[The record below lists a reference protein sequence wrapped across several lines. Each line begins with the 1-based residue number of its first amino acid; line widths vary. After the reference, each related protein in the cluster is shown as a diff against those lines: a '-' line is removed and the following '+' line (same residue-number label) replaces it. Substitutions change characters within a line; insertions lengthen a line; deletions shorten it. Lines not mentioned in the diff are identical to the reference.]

1 MKESLFKSR
10 LLWVFLFVAFILSV
24 AFAEEKTDKVDK
36 LFARWDST
44 VSPGAALAIVKDGKI
59 IYKRGYGMANLEYN
73 IPITTTSV
81 FRIGSTS
88 KQFAAAS
95 IAILAREGTISLD
108 DDIRKYIPEMP
119 GYQRPITV
127 RNLVHH
133 TSGILDY
140 TSLLSLAGYMPDADC
155 PTIEE
160 TIEILA
166 RQKNLNF
173 PPGEEYSYS
182 NSGYFLL
189 SVIVERASGKTLN
202 EFAQERI
209 FKPLGMKNTH
219 FHDDHTMTVK
229 NRAAGYSPTKKGF
242 RINMSNWNHVG
253 DGAIFTTVEDSFL
266 WDQAFYNN
274 KLGKE
279 LMELI
284 QTTGVLNSGK
294 ELDYAFG
301 LRISDYRG
309 LKTVGHGGSWVGFR
323 SAMIRF
329 PEQRFSVVCL
339 ANLSTINPS
348 SLCQKVADIY
358 LVDQFKEEPVKK
370 PKRKVTP
377 ITLPKKELE
386 DKAGNYHDEKS
397 RMWVTVSVEDSKLKI
412 DVRGQKLLLSP
423 VSKTSFQAL
432 DAPFDVSLDFEPE
445 VKGKALKAKLTMRGR
460 EGINLVKD
468 PKVAPLTPVRLKE
481 YAGEYYSD
489 ELMTTYR
496 LVVEEG
502 VLVFKHRNAPK
513 DPLKAMAPD
522 KFIVGRMNIDFLRN
536 KRNKIEGFS
545 LSAGRALNIK
555 FIKK

>member
-253 DGAIFTTVEDSFL
+253 DGAIFTTVEDLFL

-274 KLGKE
+274 KLGKK

-284 QTTGVLNSGK
+284 QTP
-294 ELDYAFG
+294 AR
-301 LRISDYRG
+301 LR
-309 LKTVGHGGSWVGFR
+309 
-323 SAMIRF
+323 
-329 PEQRFSVVCL
+329 
-339 ANLSTINPS
+339 
-348 SLCQKVADIY
+348 
-358 LVDQFKEEPVKK
+358 
-370 PKRKVTP
+370 
-377 ITLPKKELE
+377 
-386 DKAGNYHDEKS
+386 
-397 RMWVTVSVEDSKLKI
+397 
-412 DVRGQKLLLSP
+412 
-423 VSKTSFQAL
+423 
-432 DAPFDVSLDFEPE
+432 
-445 VKGKALKAKLTMRGR
+445 
-460 EGINLVKD
+460 
-468 PKVAPLTPVRLKE
+468 E

-489 ELMTTYR
+489 ELLTTYR
-496 LVVEEG
+496 LVVEEEA
-502 VLVFKHRNAPK
+502 LVFKQRNAPK
-513 DPLKAMAPD
+513 YPLKALARD
-522 KFIVGRMNIDFLRN
+522 KFIIGRMNIEFLRN
-536 KRNKIEGFS
+536 RRKKITGFN
-545 LSAGRALNIK
+545 LGVGRINLE
-555 FIKK
+555 FIRK

>member
-10 LLWVFLFVAFILSV
+10 LLGVFLFVAFILSV

-59 IYKRGYGMANLEYN
+59 IYKRGYGMANLEHN

-81 FRIGSTS
+81 FRIGSSS
-88 KQFAAAS
+88 KQFTAAS
-95 IAILAREGTISLD
+95 IAILAREEKISLD

-119 GYQRPITV
+119 EYQRLITV

-133 TSGILDY
+133 TSGIRDY

-189 SVIVERASGKTLN
+189 SVVVERASGKTLN

-219 FHDDHTMTVK
+219 FHYDHTMTVK

-253 DGAIFTTVEDSFL
+253 DGAIFTTVEDLFL

-279 LMELI
+279 LTELI

-358 LVDQFKEEPVKK
+358 LADQFKEEPVKK

-386 DKAGNYHDEKS
+386 DKAGNYHDENS
-397 RMWVTVSVEDSKLKI
+397 RMWVTVSVEDDKLKI
-412 DVRGQKLLLSP
+412 NIWGQSLILSP

-460 EGINLVKD
+460 EGINLVKA
-468 PKVAPLTPVRLKE
+468 PKVAPLTPARLKE

-502 VLVFKHRNAPK
+502 VLAFKHRNAPK
-513 DPLKAMAPD
+513 DPLKAMGPD

-536 KRNKIEGFS
+536 KRNKITGFN
-545 LSAGRALNIK
+545 LGVGRINLD
-555 FIKK
+555 FIRK

>member
-10 LLWVFLFVAFILSV
+10 LLWVFLFAAFILSV

-36 LFARWDST
+36 LFARWYST

-59 IYKRGYGMANLEYN
+59 IYKRGYGMANLEHN
-73 IPITTTSV
+73 TPITTTSV

-88 KQFAAAS
+88 KQFTAAS
-95 IAILAREGTISLD
+95 IAILAKEGKISLD

-119 GYQRPITV
+119 EYQRLITV

-133 TSGILDY
+133 TSGIRDY
-140 TSLLSLAGYMPDADC
+140 TSLLSLAGYRPDADC

-284 QTTGVLNSGK
+284 QTRGVLNSGK

-386 DKAGNYHDEKS
+386 EKAGNYHDEKS
-397 RMWVTVSVEDSKLKI
+397 RMWVTVSVKDSKLKI

-445 VKGKALKAKLTMRGR
+445 VKGKALKAELTMRGR

-468 PKVAPLTPVRLKE
+468 PKVAPLMPARLKE